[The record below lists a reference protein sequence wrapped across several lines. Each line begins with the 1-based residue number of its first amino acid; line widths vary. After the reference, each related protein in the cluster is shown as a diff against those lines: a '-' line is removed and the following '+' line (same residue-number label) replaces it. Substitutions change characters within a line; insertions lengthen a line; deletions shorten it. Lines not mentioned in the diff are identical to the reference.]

1 MKQRKLSLLMALLL
15 LVTSCSEKKAT
26 AADYQTS
33 LDIFKAQEAVK
44 ILQLTDLHWSLGT
57 DFTRQEAY
65 LKKVVELADPDIVIT
80 TGDNVLCASDRD
92 FQHLFS
98 FFDSLTNSKGQPV
111 YWSVTW
117 GNHDRQGFYGPDYP
131 SNLAKSYSLASSY
144 TYGQASS
151 HHGLYKCP
159 EDEVQ
164 GRSNYVVNLTDGNK
178 TLWQLWGI
186 DSNSDS
192 YNGSTYDYDVIRQNQ
207 IDWYTS
213 LAKTTRGE
221 GTNIPGLAFFHI
233 PLFQSVY
240 SYDEAKKTKI
250 IKEGDFGG
258 ELRESEWDGSPLAN
272 QGYASTAFYIGY
284 EDTGFFKAA
293 KANGI
298 KGMFYG
304 HDHIND
310 FWALYDD
317 QATATN
323 NPNGTSDDILLAYGT
338 KSGDGLYYDKD
349 MIGGNLITVHKD
361 GSFNGHEASHGT
373 DFQWIHLTYEEANL

>member
-1 MKQRKLSLLMALLL
+1 
-15 LVTSCSEKKAT
+15 
-26 AADYQTS
+26 
-33 LDIFKAQEAVK
+33 
-44 ILQLTDLHWSLGT
+44 
-57 DFTRQEAY
+57 
-65 LKKVVELADPDIVIT
+65 
-80 TGDNVLCASDRD
+80 
-92 FQHLFS
+92 
-98 FFDSLTNSKGQPV
+98 
-111 YWSVTW
+111 
-117 GNHDRQGFYGPDYP
+117 
-131 SNLAKSYSLASSY
+131 
-144 TYGQASS
+144 
-151 HHGLYKCP
+151 
-159 EDEVQ
+159 
-164 GRSNYVVNLTDGNK
+164 
-178 TLWQLWGI
+178 
-186 DSNSDS
+186 
-192 YNGSTYDYDVIRQNQ
+192 
-207 IDWYTS
+207 